1 VGLKFKWDKRKA
13 EINRKKHNISFE
25 EASTVFADLLSLTIP
40 DPLHSV
46 NEERKVIMGYSEKQW
61 LLVVVHTEKQDTIRI
76 ISARKATACERKVY
90 EKTDRH

>member
-1 VGLKFKWDKRKA
+1 MGLKFKWDKRKT

-40 DPLHSV
+40 NPLHSV
-46 NEERKVIMGYSEKQW
+46 NEERKVIMGYSEKQR

-76 ISARKATACERKVY
+76 ISARKATAYERKIY
-90 EKTDRH
+90 EETDSH

>member
-40 DPLHSV
+40 DPLHSA
-46 NEERKVIMGYSEKQW
+46 NEERKVIMGYSEKQQ

-76 ISARKATACERKVY
+76 ISARKATAYERKVY
-90 EKTDRH
+90 EETDRH